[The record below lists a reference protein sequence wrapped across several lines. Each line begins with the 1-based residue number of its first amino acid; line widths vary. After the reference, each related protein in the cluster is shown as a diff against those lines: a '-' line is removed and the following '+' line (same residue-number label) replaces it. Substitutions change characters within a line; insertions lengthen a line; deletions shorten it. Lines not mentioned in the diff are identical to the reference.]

1 MRGFDAVASA
11 LTSPLRR
18 ARRICELAGHEAPA
32 EIGPDLA
39 EWDYG
44 DFKLP
49 TRTLVRKRTDDRAET
64 VYLEWKVPGL
74 GDPTRGRT

>member
-44 DFKLP
+44 DF
-49 TRTLVRKRTDDRAET
+49 
-64 VYLEWKVPGL
+64 
-74 GDPTRGRT
+74 